1 MNVTVQRGAAVAGI
15 VVALA
20 LAAGC
25 GGDDEPSAEDYARQ
39 GNEVCERAATDAK
52 DIERPTGD
60 SSEAVEKYAI
70 AFLPIAKRRLEGLR
84 ALEPTDEHQR
94 FHDRLIVEQERFVAA
109 VETLGEAAGRDDRA
123 TSARAA
129 QEGASAA
136 GRSALLFRELGLDA
150 CAASPL

>member
-1 MNVTVQRGAAVAGI
+1 VRVTVQRGLAVAGA
-15 VVALA
+15 VGALA

-25 GGDDEPSAEDYARQ
+25 GGDDGPSAEDYVRQ
-39 GNEVCERAATDAK
+39 GNEICRQAAADAK

-60 SSEAVEKYAI
+60 SSDAVATYAN

-84 ALEPTDEHQR
+84 ALEPTEDDQR
-94 FHDRLIVEQERFVAA
+94 FHDRLIEEQERFVAA

-129 QEGASAA
+129 QEGASAT
-136 GRSALLFRELGLDA
+136 GRSALLFRELELDA
-150 CAASPL
+150 CAATTL